1 MHLAKAFS
9 ISLYGMTGRAIEVE
23 ADISSN
29 LPGFV
34 LVGLPDASLQ
44 ESSARVRA
52 AITNTG
58 FTWPNRK
65 VTVNL
70 SPANVPKSGSGFDLA
85 IAAAILAASGQIEL
99 DADLSSVA
107 LGELA
112 LDGRVKPIPG
122 VLPALREAQRLGFK
136 RAIVPHENIAEA
148 QLIADFEVS
157 PVSCLVCFARSIA
170 ANELSQ
176 TCDCANS
183 CALSRVP
190 GQGGVGG
197 DSADAALDFADV
209 LGQQAAVRALAVAA
223 VGRHHTLMVGPP
235 GAGKTMLAERLP
247 SILPP
252 LESETAV
259 DLASIRSLIRFGQ
272 FTALPP
278 GTEVTPF
285 CAPHHSVNQTAMIG
299 GGNPIPR
306 PGQISLAHG
315 GVLFLDEA
323 PEFSL
328 STLESLRE
336 PLESGSISIS
346 RAAGT
351 AVFPA
356 RFQLVM
362 AANPCPCGFRDV
374 AGKTCTCS
382 YSARARYESKL
393 SGPLLDRIDIRIR
406 VDAQTKAA
414 RLRAA
419 KEVRYTSEHLRDQV
433 ARARMASAARL
444 AETPWRFNSEVSGQF
459 LRKLATENPSATA
472 ILDRALGSGS
482 ISMRGFDRCMRVAL
496 SIADL
501 DAKPTLDA
509 TCVAEALFL
518 RGASDWSSL

>member
-1 MHLAKAFS
+1 MSLAKAFS

-52 AITNTG
+52 AVTNSG
-58 FTWPNRK
+58 FIWPNRK

-99 DADLSSVA
+99 ADERHRIA

-122 VLPALREAQRLGFK
+122 VLPALREALRLGFK
-136 RAIVPHENIAEA
+136 SAVVPQDNYFEA
-148 QLIADFEVS
+148 KLVS
-157 PVSCLVCFARSIA
+157 GLDLVPVSCLICFARAITNNSIT
-170 ANELSQ
+170 Q
-176 TCDCANS
+176 VCDCATAATS
-183 CALSRVP
+183 A
-190 GQGGVGG
+190 G
-197 DSADAALDFADV
+197 DSGPLENPSGIDDGRLDFGDV
-209 LGQQAAVRALAVAA
+209 LGQQSAIRALSVAA
-223 VGRHHTLMVGPP
+223 VGRHHALMVGPP
-235 GAGKTMLAERLP
+235 GAGKTMLAERMP
-247 SILPP
+247 SILPR
-252 LESETAV
+252 LDDETSV
-259 DLASIRSLIRFGQ
+259 DLASIRSLVRFGQ
-272 FTALPP
+272 YTSQ
-278 GTEVTPF
+278 TDSERVSPF

-299 GGNPIPR
+299 GGSPVPR

-323 PEFSL
+323 PEFPS

-336 PLESGSISIS
+336 PLESGLISIS

-351 AVFPA
+351 AIFPA
-356 RFQLVM
+356 RFQLIM
-362 AANPCPCGFRDV
+362 AANPCPCGYRDV
-374 AGKTCTCS
+374 PGKTCSCN
-382 YSARARYESKL
+382 YSARSRYAAKL

-406 VDAQTKAA
+406 VDAQNKAE

-419 KEVRYTSEHLRDQV
+419 KSERVLSATLKKQIER
-433 ARARMASAARL
+433 ARATSLERL
-444 AETPWRFNSEVSGQF
+444 SGTPWRFNAEISGPY
-459 LRKLATENPSATA
+459 LRRIANDNRAATA
-472 ILDRALGSGS
+472 ILDRALSAGS
-482 ISMRGFDRCMRVAL
+482 ISMRGFDRCLRVAL

-501 DAKPTLDA
+501 DAKEKLDA
-509 TCVAEALFL
+509 TCVAEALYL
-518 RGASDWSSL
+518 RGASDWSQL

>member
-1 MHLAKAFS
+1 MQLAKTYS
-9 ISLYGMTGRAIEVE
+9 ISLYGMTGRAIEIE

-44 ESSARVRA
+44 EASARVRA
-52 AITNTG
+52 AITNSG

-70 SPANVPKSGSGFDLA
+70 SPANVPKSGSSFDLA

-99 DADLSSVA
+99 TSGRVSVA

-112 LDGRVKPIPG
+112 LDGQVKPVPG
-122 VLPALREAQRLGFK
+122 VLPALREAQRMRFR
-136 RAIVPHENIAEA
+136 RALVPRENFAEA
-148 QLIADFEVS
+148 QLISDLDVS
-157 PVSCLVCFARSIA
+157 AVGCLVCFARKISVAEITQSCQCQI
-170 ANELSQ
+170 EL
-176 TCDCANS
+176 A
-183 CALSRVP
+183 
-190 GQGGVGG
+190 QGGQE
-197 DSADAALDFADV
+197 DSNASGSPSSETALDFFDV
-209 LGQQAAVRALAVAA
+209 LGQQSAIRALAVAA
-223 VGRHHTLMVGPP
+223 VGRHHALMVGPP

-252 LESETAV
+252 LDAETAV
-259 DLASIRSLIRFGQ
+259 DLASIRSLVRLGQ
-272 FTALPP
+272 FSLIPDGEQA
-278 GTEVTPF
+278 TPF

-299 GGNPIPR
+299 GGNPVPR

-362 AANPCPCGFRDV
+362 AANPCPCGYRDV
-374 AGKTCTCS
+374 PGKTCTCS
-382 YSARARYESKL
+382 YSARARYASKL

-419 KEVRYTSEHLRDQV
+419 KTERCSSLTLRQQV
-433 ARARMASAARL
+433 AQARNASAERL
-444 AETPWRFNSEVSGQF
+444 AGTPWRFNSEVSGQF
-459 LRKLATENPSATA
+459 LRRLATENPSATA
-472 ILDRALGSGS
+472 ILERALVSGS

-501 DAKPTLDA
+501 DAKPVLDA

-518 RGASDWSSL
+518 RGASDWSAL